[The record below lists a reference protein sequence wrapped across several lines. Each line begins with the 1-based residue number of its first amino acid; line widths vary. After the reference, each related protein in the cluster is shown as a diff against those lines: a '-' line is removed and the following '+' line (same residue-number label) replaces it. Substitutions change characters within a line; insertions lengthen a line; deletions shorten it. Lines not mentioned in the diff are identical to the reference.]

1 MTTEAPPPQAQSPL
15 SAAELAELE
24 ATLLPTLERHH
35 LRLLAHSLRCLQAIA
50 THQLAGA
57 LPGHD
62 AICAW
67 ASQQPALADTPCFQ
81 AVLVEQLEAA
91 GGQLQQLAATL
102 NRAPLTLELGD
113 LIAAACDHRHSHSPS
128 HIHSHITP
136 VSEIHSES
144 IADALSF
151 FRLSCGRWRSQRS
164 SHHLLHRRA
173 EAGGSFIEVVEIAAS
188 DPRLIAIAELHGE
201 DPAGLV
207 GGCRVTW
214 NASMAWDKAGEAHE
228 GESVF
233 GLIPTDELGRSGLL
247 LRDRGYAETAPVAGH
262 FAMDERDG
270 LLLTTGYETMA
281 SLERFSFAGPN
292 VRLRTSTVE
301 GLSNTAS
308 FCVETRLLDS
318 PQPGA
323 KTPAQEPVSEQPLSP
338 LGW

>member
-1 MTTEAPPPQAQSPL
+1 MDDI
-15 SAAELAELE
+15 
-24 ATLLPTLERHH
+24 R
-35 LRLLAHSLRCLQAIA
+35 
-50 THQLAGA
+50 
-57 LPGHD
+57 
-62 AICAW
+62 
-67 ASQQPALADTPCFQ
+67 PA
-81 AVLVEQLEAA
+81 
-91 GGQLQQLAATL
+91 
-102 NRAPLTLELGD
+102 
-113 LIAAACDHRHSHSPS
+113 
-128 HIHSHITP
+128 
-136 VSEIHSES
+136 S

-173 EAGGSFIEVVEIAAS
+173 EAGGSFIEVVELDAT

-201 DPAGLV
+201 NPAGLV

-233 GLIPTDELGRSGLL
+233 GLIPTDDRGRAGLL
-247 LRDRGYAETAPVAGH
+247 LRDRGYAETAPVAGQ

-270 LLLTTGYETMA
+270 LLLTTSYETMN
-281 SLERFSFAGPN
+281 SLERFSFAGAN

-308 FCVETRLLDS
+308 FCVETRLLAS
-318 PQPGA
+318 PEPTAGSTG
-323 KTPAQEPVSEQPLSP
+323 KEPAAGQPLSP

>member
-1 MTTEAPPPQAQSPL
+1 VSSTTSPV
-15 SAAELAELE
+15 SS
-24 ATLLPTLERHH
+24 TT
-35 LRLLAHSLRCLQAIA
+35 S
-50 THQLAGA
+50 
-57 LPGHD
+57 D
-62 AICAW
+62 A
-67 ASQQPALADTPCFQ
+67 
-81 AVLVEQLEAA
+81 AA
-91 GGQLQQLAATL
+91 GT
-102 NRAPLTLELGD
+102 APET
-113 LIAAACDHRHSHSPS
+113 
-128 HIHSHITP
+128 
-136 VSEIHSES
+136 
-144 IADALSF
+144 IADAISF

-173 EAGGSFIEVVEIAAS
+173 EAGGSWIEVVELQAD
-188 DPRLIAIAELHGE
+188 DPRLIAIAELHGQ

-233 GLIPTDELGRSGLL
+233 GLIPTDGAGRQGLL

-262 FAMDERDG
+262 FAMDDRDG
-270 LLLTTGYETMA
+270 LVLTTSYETMN

-308 FCVETRLLDS
+308 FCIETRVLESAGPAADS
-318 PQPGA
+318 AADGRGA
-323 KTPAQEPVSEQPLSP
+323 AHGALSP

>member
-24 ATLLPTLERHH
+24 ATLLPALERHH
-35 LRLLAHSLRCLQAIA
+35 LRLLAHSLRSLQAIA
-50 THQLAGA
+50 AHQPAGA
-57 LPGHD
+57 LPGRD
-62 AICAW
+62 AMRAW
-67 ASQQPALADTPCFQ
+67 ASQQPALADAPCFQ

-91 GGQLQQLAATL
+91 GRQLRQLATTL

-128 HIHSHITP
+128 PGKP

-318 PQPGA
+318 PQSGA

>member
-1 MTTEAPPPQAQSPL
+1 MTTEAPPPQAKSPL
-15 SAAELAELE
+15 TTAELAELE
-24 ATLLPTLERHH
+24 ATLLPALERHH
-35 LRLLAHSLRCLQAIA
+35 LRLLAHSLRSLQAIA
-50 THQLAGA
+50 AQQPAGA

-67 ASQQPALADTPCFQ
+67 ASQQTALADAPCFQ
-81 AVLVEQLEAA
+81 AVLVKQLEAA
-91 GGQLQQLAATL
+91 GGQLQQLAAAL
-102 NRAPLTLELGD
+102 GRAPLALELGD
-113 LIAAACDHRHSHSPS
+113 LIAACDHRQSHSPS
-128 HIHSHITP
+128 PP
-136 VSEIHSES
+136 VSEIQSES

-173 EAGGSFIEVVEIAAS
+173 EAGGSFIEVVEIAAA

-201 DPAGLV
+201 DPADLV

-270 LLLTTGYETMA
+270 LLLTTNYETMA

-318 PQPGA
+318 PEPGA
-323 KTPAQEPVSEQPLSP
+323 TTPAQEPVSEQPLSP

>member
-1 MTTEAPPPQAQSPL
+1 MTTEAPPPQVQGPL

-24 ATLLPTLERHH
+24 ATLLPALERHH
-35 LRLLAHSLRCLQAIA
+35 LRLLAHSLRSLQAIA
-50 THQLAGA
+50 AHQPAGA
-57 LPGHD
+57 LPDHD
-62 AICAW
+62 AMRAW
-67 ASQQPALADTPCFQ
+67 ASQQPALADSPCFQ

-91 GGQLQQLAATL
+91 GRQLQQLATSL
-102 NRAPLTLELGD
+102 GRSPLALELGD
-113 LIAAACDHRHSHSPS
+113 LIASACDHRPS
-128 HIHSHITP
+128 QSTP
-136 VSEIHSES
+136 VSEIQSDS

-173 EAGGSFIEVVEIAAS
+173 EAGGSFIEVVEIAAA

-201 DPAGLV
+201 NPAALV

-308 FCVETRLLDS
+308 FCVETRLQDS

-323 KTPAQEPVSEQPLSP
+323 TTPGQEPVSDQPLSP